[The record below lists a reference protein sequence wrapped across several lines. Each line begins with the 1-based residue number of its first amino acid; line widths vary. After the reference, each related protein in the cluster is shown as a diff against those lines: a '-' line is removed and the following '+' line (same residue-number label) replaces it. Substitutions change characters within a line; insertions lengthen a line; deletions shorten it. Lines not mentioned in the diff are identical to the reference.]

1 MKKVGI
7 VRKVDELG
15 RIVIPIEIRRH
26 MGVESGDP
34 IDISYN
40 DGKVVSSKYKSM
52 DKQQLLLN
60 IQRAIIEGEKD
71 EALKLLDDYQR
82 MK

>member
-40 DGKVVSSKYKSM
+40 DGKVVLSKYKSM
-52 DKQQLLLN
+52 DEQQLLLN
-60 IQRAIIEGEKD
+60 IQRAIIEGKKD
-71 EALKLLDDYQR
+71 EALKLLEDYQR